1 MSQTMSVADAR
12 FLINLRDRPDM
23 GKFRPGPAV
32 DHLIRRRQVVREG
45 GLWVPSAEAVE
56 MAERVM
62 GKP

>member
-1 MSQTMSVADAR
+1 MTMSVADAR
-12 FLINLRDRPDM
+12 FILHLRDNPDV

-45 GLWVPSAEAVE
+45 GLWVASAEAVE

-62 GKP
+62 GAE